1 MPGSFVGKTSHRV
14 VVKEMRRKIK
24 EIPFY
29 RLKNILITSY
39 GVSISSNLVKNCT
52 EENIPIIFFDSY
64 GRPYAHIL
72 SPKFPFYK
80 LGIAQLSAIKDR
92 SGIHLAKSFVEG
104 KIRNQINLIK
114 YYRKYKARREFEFSQ
129 QCEKSIKKM
138 EALLQKLNKVVMN
151 GSLDYLC
158 PRIMNIEGQ
167 AAAYYWGL
175 IKYLLSND
183 VYFEGRERRGAVDL
197 VNSLLN
203 YGYGILY
210 SQVYQ
215 SIILAGLNPNISF
228 LHKEQIGK
236 PTLVFDLIEEFRQPV
251 VDKAIIGMI
260 RKKQKLPMEGINL
273 SQETKIKVV
282 KNVLKKLNSF
292 VQFRSKRL
300 TLREILNYQANSIAK
315 FLEGKGKYHPFID
328 RW

>member
-1 MPGSFVGKTSHRV
+1 M
-14 VVKEMRRKIK
+14 
-24 EIPFY
+24 
-29 RLKNILITSY
+29 
-39 GVSISSNLVKNCT
+39 
-52 EENIPIIFFDSY
+52 
-64 GRPYAHIL
+64 
-72 SPKFPFYK
+72 
-80 LGIAQLSAIKDR
+80 SAVKDR
-92 SGIHLAKSFVEG
+92 SGIYLAKSFVEG
-104 KIRNQINLIK
+104 EIRNQINLIK
-114 YYRKYKARREFEFSQ
+114 YYRKYKARKEFEFSQ
-129 QCEKSIKKM
+129 HCEESIEKM
-138 EALLQKLNKVVMN
+138 QALLQKLNKIVEN
-151 GSLDYLC
+151 NSLEYLR

-167 AAAYYWGL
+167 AASYYWSL

-183 VYFEGRERRGAVDL
+183 VYFEGRERRGAADL

-210 SQVYQ
+210 SQIYQ

-273 SQETKIKVV
+273 SHETKLKLV
-282 KNVLKKLNSF
+282 NDVLKKLNSF
-292 VQFRSKRL
+292 VKFRGKRL
-300 TLREILNYQANSIAK
+300 TIKNVINFQANALAK
-315 FLEGKGKYHPFID
+315 FLEGIGKYHSFID

>member
-1 MPGSFVGKTSHRV
+1 MLIATSKIQKPRSVVNSPQLPVLSSIKKDVARKKRKYERILSEESILVISVPGSFVGKTSQRV
-14 VVKEMRRKIK
+14 VVKEKRRKIK

-39 GVSISSNLVKNCT
+39 GVSISSNLVKNCI

-72 SPKFPFYK
+72 SPQFPFYK
-80 LGIAQLSAIKDR
+80 LGMAQLSAVNDR
-92 SGIHLAKSFVEG
+92 NGIYLAKSFVEG

-114 YYRKYKARREFEFSQ
+114 YYRKYKARKEFQFSQ
-129 QCEKSIKKM
+129 ECEEGIGKM
-138 EALLQKLNKVVMN
+138 QALTQKLAELGKDN
-151 GSLDYLC
+151 SLENLR

-167 AAAYYWGL
+167 AASYYWSL

-183 VYFEGRERRGAVDL
+183 VYFEGRERRSAIDL

-210 SQVYQ
+210 SQVYR

-228 LHKEQIGK
+228 
-236 PTLVFDLIEEFRQPV
+236 F
-251 VDKAIIGMI
+251 A
-260 RKKQKLPMEGINL
+260 
-273 SQETKIKVV
+273 
-282 KNVLKKLNSF
+282 
-292 VQFRSKRL
+292 
-300 TLREILNYQANSIAK
+300 
-315 FLEGKGKYHPFID
+315 
-328 RW
+328 